1 MDIKRRLLLTTILLT
16 TTGILSAAPI
26 LRLSQTT
33 VGPLGVS
40 TGGTAQAQTI
50 YASNIGDGTLNLTVT
65 SSAAWLTAS
74 VGSSTGCPSG
84 GGKCLPIQVTPNTS
98 GLANGTY
105 TEFLT
110 LSDPQAVDAPQT
122 IAVTVQV
129 GGVPNTIDLY
139 VAPNGGTASTTVQ
152 TRSAQTATVST
163 QSGGNFLSVA
173 GGGTYGFF
181 TPFVVTGT
189 SQPGQAA
196 GNYSGAVTF
205 GGSSYA
211 PDNVTVP
218 VNLHVTSQPILQLMG
233 NQPQLSAVQGS
244 SPVTSTLAF
253 QNLGIGT
260 GAITGVSTTGGFLTG
275 TTVDATHISL
285 TATPGSLAPG
295 TYNGTVSVSSNAANP
310 LTIPVVLT
318 VRATS
323 APQAFFGG
331 VVDNA
336 VGLGSVS
343 PGDIASIYG
352 DQFTNQ
358 AAAQATKLPLP
369 AVLAGTRVLV
379 NGTPAPL
386 YYVSNGQIN
395 FQIPSGTQPGQ
406 AIVSVER
413 DGQPGNRVTVSV
425 AARAPKILNFQPP
438 YNTTPVIVNQDGT
451 IPVSAATVLPNR
463 AAKLGDTLTIYMIG
477 LGSTAPA
484 VVDGVGAPVAEP
496 LARVDTTVTVT
507 LGGGFTST
515 VNAPV
520 LFAGLT
526 PNFVGLYQVNFTIPQ
541 NAPTGDHVPLMVAT
555 PGASSNPVYI
565 AISK

>member
-1 MDIKRRLLLTTILLT
+1 MDLKRQLLLTTILIT
-16 TTGILSAAPI
+16 TSGLLSAAPI

-40 TGGTAQAQTI
+40 TGGTAQSQTI
-50 YASNIGDGTLNLTVT
+50 YANNIGDGSLNLTVT
-65 SSAAWLTAS
+65 SSAAWLAAS
-74 VGSSTGCPSG
+74 VGAQTGCPSG
-84 GGKCLPIQVTPNTS
+84 GGKCFPIQVALNTA

-110 LSDPQAVDAPQT
+110 VSDSHAVDAPQT
-122 IAVTVQV
+122 VAVTVQV

-139 VAPNGGTASTTVQ
+139 VAPNGGTASTTIQ
-152 TRSAQTATVST
+152 TRSAQSATVST
-163 QSGGNFLSVA
+163 QSGGNFLSVT

-196 GNYSGAVTF
+196 GDYAGAVTF
-205 GGSSYA
+205 GGSSYT

-218 VNLHVTSQPILQLMG
+218 VALHVTSQPILQLSG
-233 NQPQLSAVQGS
+233 DLARLSAVQGS
-244 SPVTSTLAF
+244 SPVTTTLAF
-253 QNLGIGT
+253 QNLGNGT
-260 GAITGVSTTGGFLTG
+260 GTISGVSATGGFLTA
-275 TTVDATHISL
+275 TVVDANHISL
-285 TATPGSLAPG
+285 TATPGSLAQG
-295 TYNGTVSVSSNAANP
+295 TYNGTLSVSSNAANP

-336 VGLGSVS
+336 VGVGAVA
-343 PGDIASIYG
+343 PGDIAAIYG
-352 DQFTNQ
+352 DQFTSQ
-358 AAAQATKLPLP
+358 AASQATKLPLP
-369 AVLAGTRVLV
+369 TVLAGTSVLV

-395 FQIPSGTQPGQ
+395 FQIPYGTQPGQ
-406 AIVSVER
+406 EIVSVQR
-413 DGQPGNRVTVSV
+413 DGQPGNQVTVSV

-438 YNTTPVIVNQDGT
+438 YNTTPIIVNQDGT
-451 IPVSAATVLPNR
+451 IPVAAKTVLPNR

-477 LGSTAPA
+477 LGSTSPA
-484 VVDGVGAPVAEP
+484 VADGVGAPAAEP

-507 LGGGFTST
+507 LGGGFTTT
-515 VNAPV
+515 VDVPV
-520 LFAGLT
+520 QYAGLT

-541 NAPTGDHVPLMVAT
+541 NAPTGDHVPVMVAV